1 MKKWYSLIP
10 DGSIDYAIRNNKTGE
25 IEAIIAKL
33 NDPDCRHI
41 RYRRFVRGASGE
53 WEPARFACGF
63 TSLKQ
68 VRAYYDKIHA

>member
-10 DGSIDYAIRNNKTGE
+10 DGSIDYAIRNNETGE

-33 NDPDCRHI
+33 RKG
-41 RYRRFVRGASGE
+41 YRRFVRGASGD
-53 WEPARFACGF
+53 WEPALFASEF

>member
-33 NDPDCRHI
+33 SKG
-41 RYRRFVRGASGE
+41 YRRFVRGTNGD
-53 WEPARFACGF
+53 WEPALFAREF
-63 TSLKQ
+63 TSLKK
-68 VRAYYDKIHA
+68 VRAYYDRIHA